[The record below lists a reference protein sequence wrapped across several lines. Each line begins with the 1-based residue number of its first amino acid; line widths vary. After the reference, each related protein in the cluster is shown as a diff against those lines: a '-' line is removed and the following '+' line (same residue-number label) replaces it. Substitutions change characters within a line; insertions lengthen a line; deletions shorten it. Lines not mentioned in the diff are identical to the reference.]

1 MNDLTPSPAPRGS
14 RARRRGALLALALA
28 ALAAVPAAARPSDE
42 QDTVEAV
49 DNVRAALEEW
59 VDVRRTISKEKRD
72 WAEGKEILEERIE
85 IVRNEIEAL
94 RKQIA
99 DTEAEIAE
107 ADEKQ
112 GDLVKQNEE
121 LQAATAEL
129 AQMVVGIEDRV
140 QGLLKR
146 LPDPINE
153 KVQVLAQLIPEDKQT
168 DKLSLG
174 ARFSTIVGIL
184 NEVNKAQLKIEMT
197 SEIRE
202 LGSGDSAEVTAL
214 YIGISQAYYATAD
227 GRYAG
232 KGTGTEQG
240 WVWTPANDAAPEIA
254 KAIAILQSEEGA
266 AFVKLPLQVD

>member
-1 MNDLTPSPAPRGS
+1 MSNDEFGQ
-14 RARRRGALLALALA
+14 LA
-28 ALAAVPAAARPSDE
+28 ATFNLMLDTFDTLAAAAK
-42 QDTVEAV
+42 AV
-49 DNVRAALEEW
+49 SAGELGAPLE
-59 VDVRRTISKEKRD
+59 
-72 WAEGKEILEERIE
+72 LP
-85 IVRNEIEAL
+85 
-94 RKQIA
+94 
-99 DTEAEIAE
+99 
-107 ADEKQ
+107 
-112 GDLVKQNEE
+112 GDL
-121 LQAATAEL
+121 
-129 AQMVVGIEDRV
+129 
-140 QGLLKR
+140 
-146 LPDPINE
+146 PDAFRSM
-153 KVQVLAQLIPEDKQT
+153 LAQLIPEDKQT